1 MSNDEPLLALSSTS
15 SLNVSVQQKV
25 ASHLLILALGIGLG
39 WTLHLGGERQ
49 SGSVRVP
56 TAALPASA
64 SPASETGKAPTVKSP
79 AGSVASAPVAPA
91 AVAPAREPTYFEAM
105 RKLDEAQRKHWLDVA
120 LNPVTPDG
128 RLTRGAIALFE
139 LNEQQTAALED
150 TMKNARQRID
160 ALEQSVASV
169 KVGAEGREVTISIP
183 AYASQ
188 AGEIYD
194 DVFRAFA
201 AVLGPDRYTV
211 FEAAATPQLE
221 SNFRQF
227 GERERTI
234 TITRSDKT
242 EDDYEIRDAQK
253 FAGGFSSSSMSGK
266 KVEIVKQLGPSIQKL
281 LPEDF

>member
-1 MSNDEPLLALSSTS
+1 
-15 SLNVSVQQKV
+15 V
-25 ASHLLILALGIGLG
+25 ASQA
-39 WTLHLGGERQ
+39 
-49 SGSVRVP
+49 P
-56 TAALPASA
+56 TPAAKDAKAPASA
-64 SPASETGKAPTVKSP
+64 EKASPD
-79 AGSVASAPVAPA
+79 SVSVRP
-91 AVAPAREPTYFEAM
+91 EPSYFDAM
-105 RKLDEAQRKHWLDVA
+105 RRLDEAQKKHWLDLIV
-120 LNPVTPDG
+120 NPVTPDG
-128 RLTRGAIALFE
+128 RLTRGAVALFD

-169 KVGAEGREVTISIP
+169 KTANDGREVTISIP

-194 DVFRAFA
+194 DVFRTFA
-201 AVLGPDRYTV
+201 AVLGPDRYAV

-221 SNFRQF
+221 STFRQF

-234 TITRSDKT
+234 TITRSEKA

-266 KVEIVKQLGPSIQKL
+266 KAEIVKQLGPSIQKL